1 MRANLGSPR
10 ATVRL
15 CETTAR
21 ARAALH
27 HPMSRSPSGPLTPGR
42 NVLGAAGTVER
53 SLHEQCAA
61 VYPPGSARVD
71 AALRGGVVTA
81 LGPSDSPAVPGDQ
94 RSPPALVTRSLT
106 GLLAADA
113 VSTAGT
119 EMTAVAL
126 PWFVLVSTGS
136 PGKMGLALAAED
148 AGVTVLGLFGARV
161 AGAWGPRRLML
172 AADLARAALIGVI
185 PLLFWLGWLSFPVIL
200 TVAFTV
206 GGFFPAYSS
215 SQRILMA
222 RLVEDD
228 ELRLTRVSG
237 LMGAVNETASF
248 AGPALGGILV
258 ALLGPERV
266 LVVDALSYLAAF
278 LLVAVLV
285 RPGGVVPDGSGA
297 GGLFRG
303 LRHIAGR
310 TALRRQVVGVAA
322 INVGFTAL
330 VATLPVLALHSG
342 GPAVA
347 GWLLASYGLGSVV
360 GGLLSTRARGTGA
373 RTSIVAVCVL
383 APATWALPAPLP
395 LWAVAVIV
403 ATTGVCAGVFFPRF
417 FSALTTQTPAALR
430 AHVMTSV
437 TIAISVPA
445 PLGFL
450 GAGLLAQRTGSTSAS
465 FALVA
470 VTTTLGATI
479 VVVALASRTL
489 PGLEAEPSVGVP
501 G

>member
-1 MRANLGSPR
+1 V
-10 ATVRL
+10 TV
-15 CETTAR
+15 
-21 ARAALH
+21 
-27 HPMSRSPSGPLTPGR
+27 
-42 NVLGAAGTVER
+42 
-53 SLHEQCAA
+53 
-61 VYPPGSARVD
+61 
-71 AALRGGVVTA
+71 
-81 LGPSDSPAVPGDQ
+81 LGPSAGPAVPGDQ
-94 RSPPALVTRSLT
+94 GSSPAPVTRSLT

-136 PGKMGLALAAED
+136 PGKMGLALAAEY
-148 AGVTVLGLFGARV
+148 AGLTVLGLFGARV

-222 RLVEDD
+222 GLVEDD

-248 AGPALGGILV
+248 AGPALGGILI
-258 ALLGPERV
+258 ALLGPQRV

-285 RPGGVVPDGSGA
+285 RPAGVPPDGSGE
-297 GGLFRG
+297 GGLFTG
-303 LRHIAGR
+303 LRLIAGR
-310 TALRRQVVGVAA
+310 TGLRRLVVGVAA

-330 VATLPVLALHSG
+330 VATLPVLALHHG

-360 GGLLSTRARGTGA
+360 GGLLSSRARGTGA

-417 FSALTTQTPAALR
+417 FSALTTQTPPALR

-437 TIAISVPA
+437 TIAISLPA

-450 GAGLLAQRTGSTSAS
+450 AAGLLAQRTGSTSAS
-465 FALVA
+465 FTLVA
-470 VTTTLGATI
+470 VTTTLGAA
-479 VVVALASRTL
+479 VVAVALASRTVPGGEAKPSVPV
-489 PGLEAEPSVGVP
+489 PGLAARRTRAGPP
-501 G
+501 

>member
-1 MRANLGSPR
+1 
-10 ATVRL
+10 VR
-15 CETTAR
+15 R
-21 ARAALH
+21 
-27 HPMSRSPSGPLTPGR
+27 
-42 NVLGAAGTVER
+42 
-53 SLHEQCAA
+53 AA
-61 VYPPGSARVD
+61 VYPPGSAAVD
-71 AALRGGVVTA
+71 AVLRGGVVTV
-81 LGPSDSPAVPGDQ
+81 LGPSAGPAVPGDQ
-94 RSPPALVTRSLT
+94 GSHPAPVTRSLT

-136 PGKMGLALAAED
+136 PGKMGVALAAEY
-148 AGVTVLGLFGARV
+148 AGLTVLGLFGARV

-172 AADLARAALIGVI
+172 AADLARAALIGAI
-185 PLLFWLGWLSFPVIL
+185 PLLFWLGRLSFPVIL
-200 TVAFTV
+200 AVAFTV

-222 RLVEDD
+222 GLVEDD

-248 AGPALGGILV
+248 AGPALGGILI
-258 ALLGPERV
+258 ALLGPQRV

-285 RPGGVVPDGSGA
+285 RAAGVEPDGSGE
-297 GGLFRG
+297 GGLFTG

-310 TALRRQVVGVAA
+310 SGLRRLVAGVAA

-330 VATLPVLALHSG
+330 VATLPVLALHDG

-360 GGLLSTRARGTGA
+360 GGLLSSRARGTGA
-373 RTSIVAVCVL
+373 RASIVAVCVL

-395 LWAVAVIV
+395 LWAVAVVV
-403 ATTGVCAGVFFPRF
+403 AITGVCAGVFFPRF
-417 FSALTTQTPAALR
+417 FSALTTQTPPALR

-450 GAGLLAQRTGSTSAS
+450 AAGLLAQHTGSTSAS
-465 FALVA
+465 FTLVA
-470 VTTTLGATI
+470 VATTLGAA
-479 VVVALASRTL
+479 VVAVALASRT
-489 PGLEAEPSVGVP
+489 VP
-501 G
+501 GREAKPSLPVSS

>member
-1 MRANLGSPR
+1 MAP
-10 ATVRL
+10 
-15 CETTAR
+15 
-21 ARAALH
+21 
-27 HPMSRSPSGPLTPGR
+27 SPS
-42 NVLGAAGTVER
+42 E
-53 SLHEQCAA
+53 
-61 VYPPGSARVD
+61 
-71 AALRGGVVTA
+71 
-81 LGPSDSPAVPGDQ
+81 SPAVHGGQ
-94 RSPPALVTRSLT
+94 RPPQAAVNRSLT

-136 PGKMGLALAAED
+136 PGKMGLALAAEY
-148 AGVTVLGLFGARV
+148 AGLTVLGLFGARV

-172 AADLARAALIGVI
+172 AADLARAALILVI

-200 TVAFTV
+200 AIAFTV

-258 ALLGPERV
+258 ALL
-266 LVVDALSYLAAF
+266 
-278 LLVAVLV
+278 V
-285 RPGGVVPDGSGA
+285 RPGGIAPEGGSE
-297 GGLFRG
+297 GGLLTG

-310 TALRRQVVGVAA
+310 VALRRQVIGVAV

-330 VATLPVLALHSG
+330 VATLPVLALHRG

-347 GWLLASYGLGSVV
+347 GCLLASYGLGSVV
-360 GGLLSTRARGTGA
+360 GGLLSSRARGTGV

-395 LWAVAVIV
+395 LWAVALLV

-437 TIAISVPA
+437 TIAISLPA

-465 FALVA
+465 FGLVA
-470 VTTTLGATI
+470 VTSTLGAAI
-479 VVVALASRTL
+479 VAVALAAGT
-489 PGLEAEPSVGVP
+489 VP
-501 G
+501 GQAATPANT

>member
-1 MRANLGSPR
+1 M
-10 ATVRL
+10 
-15 CETTAR
+15 
-21 ARAALH
+21 
-27 HPMSRSPSGPLTPGR
+27 
-42 NVLGAAGTVER
+42 
-53 SLHEQCAA
+53 
-61 VYPPGSARVD
+61 
-71 AALRGGVVTA
+71 TA
-81 LGPSDSPAVPGDQ
+81 LGPSGGPVVPGDQ
-94 RSPPALVTRSLT
+94 RSPPAPVTPSLT

-136 PGKMGLALAAED
+136 PGKMGLALAAEY
-148 AGVTVLGLFGARV
+148 AGLTVLGMFGARV

-172 AADLARAALIGVI
+172 AADLTRAALILLI
-185 PLLFWLGWLSFPVIL
+185 PVLFWLGWLSFPVIL
-200 TVAFTV
+200 AVAFTV

-248 AGPALGGILV
+248 AGPALGGVLV

-285 RPGGVVPDGSGA
+285 RPAVVASDGSGE
-297 GGLFRG
+297 GGLLTG
-303 LRHIAGR
+303 LRYIARR
-310 TALRRQVVGVAA
+310 TVLRREVVGVGA
-322 INVGFTAL
+322 INLGLTAL
-330 VATLPVLALHSG
+330 FATLPVLALHRG

-347 GWLLASYGLGSVV
+347 GWMLASYGLGSVV
-360 GGLLSTRARGTGA
+360 GGLLSSRARGTGP
-373 RTSIVAVCVL
+373 RTSIVSVCVL
-383 APATWALPAPLP
+383 APATWALAAPLP
-395 LWAVAVIV
+395 LWAVAGIV

-417 FSALTTQTPAALR
+417 FSALTTQTPTVLR

-470 VTTTLGATI
+470 VASTIGAA
-479 VVVALASRTL
+479 VVTVALASGTPFHR
-489 PGLEAEPSVGVP
+489 EAEPAVVLP
-501 G
+501 